1 MELEKVS
8 DYRVEK
14 KLGKKVQAELEKLDG
29 VEFEKPA
36 PEKSEMRS
44 AELLVWV

>member
-1 MELEKVS
+1 MGLEKVS
-8 DYRVEK
+8 DCRVEK
-14 KLGKKVQAELEKLDG
+14 NLGKKVQAELEKLDG

-44 AELLVWV
+44 AELWI